1 MKAILLA
8 ALSLMSVSAFAMPKV
23 GDSVT
28 YKIITNG
35 MTLSQ
40 KIELTA
46 YNASTD
52 SFTQTE
58 TTTYQG
64 QTQKEVNTVAAE
76 EMINDQTADM
86 MITYCESQMGGKLQ
100 TITVTAGT
108 FKACSVFDPATQSQV
123 WMGKVP
129 FGMIKLQGSQ
139 VSAEL
144 MSFTNGK

>member
-8 ALSLMSVSAFAMPKV
+8 ALSLVSVSAFAMPKV

-46 YNASTD
+46 YDAASD

-64 QTQKEVNTVAAE
+64 QSQKEVNTVAAD
-76 EMINDQTADM
+76 EMINDQTAEM
-86 MITYCESQMGGKLQ
+86 MLTYCESQMGGKLQ
-100 TITVTAGT
+100 TITVGAGT
-108 FKACSVFDPATQSQV
+108 FKACSIYDDASQGQV

-129 FGMIKLQGSQ
+129 FGMIKFQGSQ
-139 VSAEL
+139 ASAEL